1 MGCVREIGKVVLICY
16 AHLSPLLDN
25 LDNLVKIRTKK
36 ARLALSVVTLPL
48 WQARNEENL
57 VSELP

>member
-1 MGCVREIGKVVLICY
+1 MGCVRAIGKKVLLCY
-16 AHLSPLLDN
+16 AQLSPLLDN

-36 ARLALSVVTLPL
+36 AKLALSVLILPM